1 MNIVFMGTPEFAVPC
16 LKALIGTKHT
26 VSGVFTQPDK
36 PKGRGYTLTPPP
48 VKAAALEA
56 EIPVYQPV
64 KMRDGEA
71 LGILRTLA
79 PDLIVV
85 TAYGKILPKEI
96 LELPRFG
103 CINIHASL
111 LPRYRG
117 AAPIQWSVLHGEPV
131 TGVTSMQ
138 MAQGL
143 DTGDMLLK
151 KETPIG
157 ENETAG
163 ELHDRLSVIGAE
175 VLLETLDALEA
186 GTLVPQKQDDARSTY
201 ASMLTKDLCPMDWS
215 RPAQELHNQVRG
227 LSPWPVALTT
237 LNGRRLKVHRTKLT
251 GLQKSGVPGEVASSE
266 PLTVVC
272 GDGACLELVEVQAE
286 GKKRMKA
293 EDFLRGCPVKAG
305 TVLGA
310 D

>member
-1 MNIVFMGTPEFAVPC
+1 MASSN
-16 LKALIGTKHT
+16 
-26 VSGVFTQPDK
+26 
-36 PKGRGYTLTPPP
+36 
-48 VKAAALEA
+48 
-56 EIPVYQPV
+56 
-64 KMRDGEA
+64 
-71 LGILRTLA
+71 LA
-79 PDLIVV
+79 PDLIEV

-201 ASMLTKDLCPMDWS
+201 ASMLTKGPPAPWTGS

-237 LNGRRLKVHRTKLT
+237 LNGRRLKVHPD
-251 GLQKSGVPGEVASSE
+251 QS
-266 PLTVVC
+266 
-272 GDGACLELVEVQAE
+272 
-286 GKKRMKA
+286 
-293 EDFLRGCPVKAG
+293 
-305 TVLGA
+305 
-310 D
+310 

>member
-1 MNIVFMGTPEFAVPC
+1 
-16 LKALIGTKHT
+16 
-26 VSGVFTQPDK
+26 
-36 PKGRGYTLTPPP
+36 
-48 VKAAALEA
+48 
-56 EIPVYQPV
+56 
-64 KMRDGEA
+64 
-71 LGILRTLA
+71 
-79 PDLIVV
+79 
-85 TAYGKILPKEI
+85 
-96 LELPRFG
+96 
-103 CINIHASL
+103 
-111 LPRYRG
+111 
-117 AAPIQWSVLHGEPV
+117 
-131 TGVTSMQ
+131 MQ